1 MFNVN
6 AWLSSIYQQIDLF
19 SFWTDVSFEWNKQ
32 CYIWN
37 YQQLVMS
44 AKSQQ
49 PKLAKTLLS
58 GLLYYKTDSY
68 KVQLHFRVAPAH
80 IQRTFDLRTITTE
93 MAQAQARLAP
103 VQDEFDRINP
113 YTIGQRFVGNI
124 DAIIAWCR
132 QFGLLATIM
141 VCTACNARCNKQINK
156 FCRQDWP
163 KNLKMYE

>member
-1 MFNVN
+1 
-6 AWLSSIYQQIDLF
+6 
-19 SFWTDVSFEWNKQ
+19 
-32 CYIWN
+32 
-37 YQQLVMS
+37 MS

-49 PKLAKTLLS
+49 PKLAKTFLS

-103 VQDEFDRINP
+103 VQDEFDGINS
-113 YTIGQRFVGNI
+113 YRIGQQFLGNI
-124 DAIIAWCR
+124 DATIAWCR

-141 VCTACNARCNKQINK
+141 VCTACNAHCNEQHYASRIDRRIWRCTNKRCKRRIDIRRGSFFEESRLQL
-156 FCRQDWP
+156 C
-163 KNLKMYE
+163 